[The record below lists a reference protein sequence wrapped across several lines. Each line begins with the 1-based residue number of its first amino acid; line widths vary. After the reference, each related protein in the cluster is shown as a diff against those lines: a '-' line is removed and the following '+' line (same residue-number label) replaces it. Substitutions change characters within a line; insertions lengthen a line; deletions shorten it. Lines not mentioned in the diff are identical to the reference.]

1 MNFSNKYFDR
11 FGYSGIIIPDEIP
24 ENLGLSV
31 IIPCF
36 NEPSLQFTINSLLSV
51 NKPNY
56 NTEVIVVINAPHN
69 ATAEQIKQNSKTID
83 YLNTVIN
90 KDWIFVRK
98 IIQPTLTKKLSG
110 VGSARKAGMDEAIR
124 RFGIANN
131 PKGIIV
137 SLDADCIVAKDYLTD
152 IECFFK
158 QNKKAL
164 GCSLGFKHIY
174 DNQNTTPQQINAIS
188 QYELYL
194 RYYYHSLKF
203 IGFPNYFYAIGSAF
217 AVTALAYISQGGMNR
232 RQAGEDFYFV
242 QKLIQ
247 AGEFGHIK
255 NTLVFPSSRESDRVP
270 FGTGTVVRDLKNSST
285 GYLTY
290 SPESFLLLKLFFKNI
305 TNQWFTKDYD
315 INVVLAN
322 IDINNLLKNFLQAEN
337 YNKNIAEIIQNS
349 ANFKNFKNRF
359 FKWFDGLKILK
370 FLNHSNEIYFG
381 KKSIEDAAKHLLK
394 ELNYQ
399 TRITDYSAEDLL
411 EIYRELD
418 KN

>member
-1 MNFSNKYFDR
+1 MNFTNKYFNR

-31 IIPCF
+31 VIPCF
-36 NEPSLQFTINSLLSV
+36 NEPNLQDTINSLLSV
-51 NKPNY
+51 NRPNY
-56 NTEVIVVINAPHN
+56 NIEVIVVINAPYN
-69 ATAEQIKQNSKTID
+69 ATDKQIKQNNETLN

-90 KDWIFVRK
+90 KGWIFVRK

-137 SLDADCIVAKDYLTD
+137 SLDADCIVAKNYLTE
-152 IECFFK
+152 IECFFN
-158 QNKKAL
+158 QNKNAL
-164 GCSLGFKHIY
+164 GCSLGFNHIY
-174 DNQNTTPQQINAIS
+174 DNKKTTSQQINAIS

-242 QKLIQ
+242 QKLVQ
-247 AGEFGHIK
+247 AGQFGHIK

-270 FGTGTVVRDLKNSST
+270 FGTGTVIRDLKNSNT

-290 SPESFLLLKLFFKNI
+290 NPESFLLLKMFFKNI
-305 TNQWFTKDYD
+305 INQWYTKDYD
-315 INVVLAN
+315 INVVLEN

-337 YNKNIAEIIQNS
+337 YNKNIAEILQNS
-349 ANFKNFKNRF
+349 ANIKNFKNRF

-370 FLNHSNEIYFG
+370 FLNISNETHFE
-381 KKSIEDAAKHLLK
+381 KKPIEEAAKHLLL

-399 TRITDYSAEDLL
+399 TNKIDYSAQDLL
-411 EIYRELD
+411 EIYRDLD

>member
-1 MNFSNKYFDR
+1 MNFTNKYFNR
-11 FGYSGIIIPDEIP
+11 FGCSGIIIPDEIP

-31 IIPCF
+31 VIPCF
-36 NEPSLQFTINSLLSV
+36 NEPNLQDTINSLLSV
-51 NKPNY
+51 NRPNY
-56 NTEVIVVINAPHN
+56 NIEVIVVINAPYN
-69 ATAEQIKQNSKTID
+69 ATDKQIKQNNETLN

-137 SLDADCIVAKDYLTD
+137 SLDADCIVAKNYLTE
-152 IECFFK
+152 IECFFN
-158 QNKKAL
+158 QNKNAL
-164 GCSLGFKHIY
+164 GCSLGFNHIY
-174 DNQNTTPQQINAIS
+174 DNKKTTSQQINAIS

-242 QKLIQ
+242 QKLVQ
-247 AGEFGHIK
+247 AGQFGHIK

-270 FGTGTVVRDLKNSST
+270 FGTGTVIRDLKNSNT

-290 SPESFLLLKLFFKNI
+290 NPESFLLLKMFFKNI
-305 TNQWFTKDYD
+305 INQWYTKDYD
-315 INVVLAN
+315 INVVLEN

-337 YNKNIAEIIQNS
+337 YNKNIAEILQNS
-349 ANFKNFKNRF
+349 ANIKNFKNRF

-370 FLNHSNEIYFG
+370 FLNISNETHFE
-381 KKSIEDAAKHLLK
+381 KKPIEEAAKHLLL

-399 TRITDYSAEDLL
+399 TNKIDYSAQDLL
-411 EIYRELD
+411 EIYRDLD